1 MPTAVHHPTATVP
14 ATTWPLAFGGR
25 IVEFICVIVVL
36 DAPFTRALRIMQ
48 GGKPSAGVNGG
59 P

>member
-1 MPTAVHHPTATVP
+1 MP

>member
-1 MPTAVHHPTATVP
+1 MP
-14 ATTWPLAFGGR
+14 ATTWPLAFGAR

-36 DAPFTRALRIMQ
+36 DAPLTRVGSVSRAPFTRALRIMQ